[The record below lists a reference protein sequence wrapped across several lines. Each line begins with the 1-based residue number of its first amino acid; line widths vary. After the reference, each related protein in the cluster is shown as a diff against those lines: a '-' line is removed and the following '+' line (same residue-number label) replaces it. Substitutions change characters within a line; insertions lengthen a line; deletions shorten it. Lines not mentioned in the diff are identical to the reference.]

1 MKHWFFKLMK
11 LAGKFKILLLLSCL
25 FSFIS
30 SILVMFPFIFIYMI
44 IKELLYSN
52 NYEIITHYAKIS
64 LIFSLLSLA
73 TYLTALLLS
82 HISAFSTINSTKLK
96 LMNHIISL
104 PLGFH
109 IKNPSG
115 KIRKLVEV
123 SSEEIENFV
132 AHNIP
137 DIAYAFVSPIALI
150 ILFIYFDYRMAIA
163 CLIPIILAFIM
174 QSILMGNKG
183 ASRFVAIYQ
192 KYLGEMNNSAVEYVR
207 GISVIKTFGQTA
219 FSFKTF
225 YDSIM
230 NYGDYAKKYALSWRV
245 PMSSFVAIVNSS
257 FFFLI
262 LFGLIFIT
270 KTNDYKSFVLSFIFY
285 TIASALVSLSLMKL
299 MYVNSHSLLVKMAI
313 EDIYKI
319 LDEKPLENIT
329 KEIKLN
335 DFEISFKNVTFKYDN
350 TNIPAIENISF
361 NALPNT
367 ITALVGASG
376 SGKSTIANL
385 IPRFYDINKGSIEI
399 GGVNIKDINYNQ
411 LMKTVSFVFQDSK
424 LLKATL
430 FENVKYG
437 NQNASK
443 EEVIKA
449 MELAQCEDIINKF
462 PDGIN
467 TKIGTKGVYLSGG
480 EVQRISI
487 ARAILKNSPIIVFDE
502 ATSFADPEN
511 EYQIHLALNKL
522 IKNKT
527 VIMIAHRLSTIKDAD
542 LILVLDNGKI
552 IERGNHKELIELNG
566 KYKRMY
572 DNYKNALNW
581 NVKKSL

>member
-1 MKHWFFKLMK
+1 
-11 LAGKFKILLLLSCL
+11 
-25 FSFIS
+25 
-30 SILVMFPFIFIYMI
+30 
-44 IKELLYSN
+44 
-52 NYEIITHYAKIS
+52 
-64 LIFSLLSLA
+64 
-73 TYLTALLLS
+73 
-82 HISAFSTINSTKLK
+82 
-96 LMNHIISL
+96 
-104 PLGFH
+104 
-109 IKNPSG
+109 
-115 KIRKLVEV
+115 
-123 SSEEIENFV
+123 
-132 AHNIP
+132 
-137 DIAYAFVSPIALI
+137 
-150 ILFIYFDYRMAIA
+150 
-163 CLIPIILAFIM
+163 
-174 QSILMGNKG
+174 
-183 ASRFVAIYQ
+183 
-192 KYLGEMNNSAVEYVR
+192 MNNSAVEYVR
-207 GISVIKTFGQTA
+207 GISVIKAFGQTT

-230 NYGDYAKKYALSWRV
+230 SYGNYAKQYAMSWRV

-262 LFGLIFIT
+262 LFGLISIT
-270 KTNDYKSFVLSFIFY
+270 KTNDYKAFVLSFIFY
-285 TIASALVSLSLMKL
+285 TIASALVSITLMKL
-299 MYVNSHSLLVKMAI
+299 MYVNSYSLMVKMAI
-313 EDIYKI
+313 DDIYKI
-319 LDEKPLENIT
+319 LEEKPLENIT

-335 DFEISFKNVTFKYDN
+335 DFDISFKNVSFQYEN
-350 TNIPAIENISF
+350 TEIPAIEDISF

-385 IPRFYDINKGSIEI
+385 ILRFYDINKGSIEI
-399 GGVNIKDINYNQ
+399 GGVNIKDMNYSQ

-437 NQNASK
+437 NPNASK

-527 VIMIAHRLSTIKDAD
+527 VIMIAHRLKTIKDAD

-552 IERGNHKELIELNG
+552 IERGNHNELIKLNG

-581 NVKKSL
+581 SVKK